1 MGNLRDSMEAD
12 LKLRN
17 YSSGT
22 QQQYLSCAYNFA
34 KHFMQSPADMGSTE
48 IKSYLIYMMDDEEAG
63 LSRLKM
69 HIASLKFLYT
79 HTLDRPEEVVRLPW
93 PKVPKTLPDILS
105 GSETEALLV
114 SVDSLKHRAVL
125 MTTYGAGL
133 RITEA
138 CTLHIAD
145 IDSQRMLIHVRDG
158 KRGRDRYVML
168 PERLLLVLREY
179 YRACRPPEPYL
190 FPGKTPDRPI
200 SATAVR
206 KAVKR
211 AAQKA
216 GLKKRVTPH
225 SLRHAFAT
233 HLLESG
239 TDVRVIQ
246 ALLGHS
252 SIRTTARYTQ
262 VSRRHVG
269 RTQSPLD
276 VLGTDKAKTLG

>member
-1 MGNLRDSMEAD
+1 MGELRERMDAD
-12 LKLRN
+12 LRLRN
-17 YSSGT
+17 YRPGT
-22 QQQYLSCAYNFA
+22 RQQYLSCAHNFA
-34 KHFMQSPADMGSTE
+34 KHFMRPPEVMGGAE
-48 IKSYLIYMMDDEEAG
+48 IKEFILHLMDNECAG
-63 LSRLKM
+63 LARLKM

-93 PKVPKTLPDILS
+93 PKVPRTLPDILS
-105 GSETEALLV
+105 GREAETLLV

-133 RITEA
+133 RVTEA

-179 YRACRPPEPYL
+179 YRACRPAEPYL
-190 FPGKTPDRPI
+190 FPGQSADRPI
-200 SATAVR
+200 SAATVR

-211 AAQKA
+211 AAQKV
-216 GLKKRVTPH
+216 GLRKRVTPH

-233 HLLESG
+233 HLLENG
-239 TDVRVIQ
+239 EDVRVIQ

-276 VLGTDKAKTLG
+276 VLGTDKAQALG

>member
-1 MGNLRDSMEAD
+1 MGELREKMDAD
-12 LKLRN
+12 LRLRN
-17 YSSGT
+17 YSQGT
-22 QQQYLSCAYNFA
+22 QERYLSCVYSFA
-34 KHFMQSPADMGSTE
+34 KHFMRPPEELGGAE
-48 IKSYLIYMMDDEEAG
+48 IQEYILHLMDNEGAG
-63 LSRLKM
+63 LSKLKM

-93 PKVPKTLPDILS
+93 PKVPRTLPDILS
-105 GSETEALLV
+105 GREAESLLV
-114 SVDSLKHRAVL
+114 AVDSLKHRAVL
-125 MTTYGAGL
+125 MTTYGSGL

-179 YRACRPPEPYL
+179 YRACRPPEQYL

-206 KAVKR
+206 KALNR
-211 AAQKA
+211 AKKKT

-225 SLRHAFAT
+225 SMRHAFAT
-233 HLLESG
+233 HLLENG

-246 ALLGHS
+246 ALLGHG

-262 VSRRHVG
+262 VSRRHIG

-276 VLGTDKAKTLG
+276 VLGTDKAQALG

>member
-1 MGNLRDSMEAD
+1 MRPPEVMGGA
-12 LKLRN
+12 
-17 YSSGT
+17 
-22 QQQYLSCAYNFA
+22 
-34 KHFMQSPADMGSTE
+34 E
-48 IKSYLIYMMDDEEAG
+48 IKEFILHLMDNECAG
-63 LSRLKM
+63 LARLKM

-93 PKVPKTLPDILS
+93 PKVPRTLPDILS
-105 GSETEALLV
+105 GREAETLLV

-133 RITEA
+133 RVTEA

-179 YRACRPPEPYL
+179 YRACRPAEPYL
-190 FPGKTPDRPI
+190 FPGQSADRPI
-200 SATAVR
+200 SAATVR

-211 AAQKA
+211 AAQKV
-216 GLKKRVTPH
+216 GLRKRVTPH

-233 HLLESG
+233 HLLENG
-239 TDVRVIQ
+239 EDVRVIQ

-276 VLGTDKAKTLG
+276 VLGTDKAQALG